1 VGYNM
6 SIGFKYILFAI
17 LATTVNIFFQY
28 LSFLLIDHKYELYIA
43 MLNGTI
49 LGMILKYYLD
59 KNFIFYYVKKEFNN
73 KNIFLLYIFTS
84 IFTTIIFWAI
94 ELWFSYY
101 VNINYSEYLGALV
114 GLTLGYS
121 LKYLL
126 DKQLVFNN
134 QS

>member
-1 VGYNM
+1 M

-28 LSFLLIDHKYELYIA
+28 LSFLLIEHKYELYIA

>member
-1 VGYNM
+1 M
-6 SIGFKYILFAI
+6 SIGLKYILFAI
-17 LATTVNIFFQY
+17 LAMTVNIFFQY

-43 MLNGTI
+43 ILNGTI

-59 KNFIFYYVKKEFNN
+59 KNYIFYYVKKKFNN

-84 IFTTIIFWAI
+84 IFTTIIFLAI

-101 VNINYSEYLGALV
+101 VNINYSEYIGALV

-121 LKYLL
+121 LKNLL

>member
-1 VGYNM
+1 M
-6 SIGFKYILFAI
+6 SIGLKYILFAI
-17 LATTVNIFFQY
+17 LAMTVNIFFQY

-43 MLNGTI
+43 ILNGTI